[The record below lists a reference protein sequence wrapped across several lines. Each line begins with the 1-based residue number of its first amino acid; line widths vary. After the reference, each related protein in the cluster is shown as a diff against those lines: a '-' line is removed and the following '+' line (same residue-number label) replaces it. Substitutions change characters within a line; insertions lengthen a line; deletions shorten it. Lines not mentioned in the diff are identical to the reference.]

1 MIILGTNSIKD
12 TGFNVDNSCMFNS
25 ADSASMQKTAGTP
38 TDNNKWTFSAWIKRS
53 KLGTLQEILYGE
65 ANSTNYCTI
74 RFNDTNDRLTFKNRP
89 GSTTG
94 ELVTKRVFRDV
105 SAWLH
110 LVVVLDT
117 SNATAANRD
126 IIYINGVRETEFTLE
141 NHSGDGDVCY
151 INSNGNPTK
160 ISKGNSAS
168 FFDGYMAEVN
178 FIDGQA
184 LAADSF
190 GEFDED
196 SGIWKPIDASG
207 LTFGN
212 NGFYLDFKD
221 SANLGNDANGGTDLT
236 ETNLAATDQATDTC
250 TNNFCTLNPLDAS
263 RLANTDNTFS
273 QGNLKIT
280 DGSNYYLAAQSTFA
294 VTAGK
299 WYWEV
304 KIDATTSNTASGVGV
319 ADLDGYTRDDG
330 AANGAFGWIYAP
342 DGDKRNAGTSSSYG
356 DTYAAND
363 IIGIA
368 LDMDNLAI
376 YFSKNGTFQASGD
389 PTSGASKTNAAYT
402 NLTGTVAAHV
412 YDGSSTQAHEFSC
425 NFGSP
430 FYAISSGNADGDGFG
445 NFEHAVP
452 SGYFSLNTKNLAEYG

>member
-105 SAWLH
+105 TAWFH